1 VPDDEAEVTTIP
13 RGSASGIGSLP
24 GTDVAWA
31 MRVVRE
37 VLAAPAAKD
46 DSVPA
51 GVPFLPELP
60 HRGPGADLVGR
71 AAVRLVDLPV
81 DLQPSGWR
89 LVERPGHDMRRA
101 EAFWREDLDRLAE
114 ALDGWTG
121 PLKVQLAGPW
131 TLAATLWLPRGER
144 AVSDVGARRDL
155 VSSSA
160 EAVRVLA
167 ADLLAAV
174 PGAQLVVQLDEP
186 SLPAVLDGALP
197 TASGLHTARSV
208 PAQEVADGL
217 ALVVAAARGHGATT
231 LVHCCADDPPIA
243 VLRRSGADALSLDT
257 RLLTPSGW
265 ESVAAAV
272 EDGVGLW
279 AGCVPAG
286 DDSTSRSDGAVD
298 GPADVST
305 DELSDRLTERLA
317 DGLTRAWRQ
326 VGLELPL
333 LADLVVTPACGLAG
347 VSPARAVQILR
358 ATVAV
363 QQRLASRAA
372 D

>member
-1 VPDDEAEVTTIP
+1 VPDDEAVLTTIP
-13 RGSASGIGSLP
+13 RGSASGVGSLP

-37 VLAAPAAKD
+37 VLSMPAGKD
-46 DSVPA
+46 ESDPA

-60 HRGPGADLVGR
+60 GRGPGADLIGR

-89 LVERPGHDMRRA
+89 LVDRPGRDMRRA
-101 EAFWREDLDRLAE
+101 AAFWREDLDRLGE

-121 PLKVQLAGPW
+121 PLKVQIAGPW
-131 TLAATLWLPRGER
+131 TLAAGVWLPRGER
-144 AVSDVGARRDL
+144 AVSDPGARRDL
-155 VSSSA
+155 VGSSA
-160 EAVRVLA
+160 ESVRILA

-174 PGAQLVVQLDEP
+174 PGAQLVVQVDEP

-197 TASGLHTARSV
+197 TASGLHRARSV
-208 PAQEVADGL
+208 PVQEVSDGL
-217 ALVVAAARGHGATT
+217 ALVVAAADETGATT
-231 LVHCCADDPPIA
+231 VMHCCADDPPVA

-257 RLLTPSGW
+257 RLLTSSGW

-279 AGCVPAG
+279 AGCLPAG
-286 DDSTSRSDGAVD
+286 DDPTSWSDGAAD
-298 GPADVST
+298 GV
-305 DELSDRLTERLA
+305 A
-317 DGLTRAWRQ
+317 DGLTKAWQQ

-333 LADLVVTPACGLAG
+333 LADLVVTPSCGLAG
-347 VSPARAVQILR
+347 VSPARAVTILR
-358 ATVAV
+358 AAVAV
-363 QQRLASRAA
+363 QRCLAVRAA
-372 D
+372 G